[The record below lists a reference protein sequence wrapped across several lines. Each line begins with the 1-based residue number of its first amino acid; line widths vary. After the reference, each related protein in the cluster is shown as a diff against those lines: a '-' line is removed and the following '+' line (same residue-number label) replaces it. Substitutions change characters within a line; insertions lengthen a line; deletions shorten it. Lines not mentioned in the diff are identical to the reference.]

1 MVAFFSHPF
10 WRFLILYGVLYAGF
24 GVQSPYLPS
33 LLEGRN
39 LTPEAIAT
47 LLAAG
52 TAIRLVAGP
61 AAGRL
66 ADIIDAPKAVLAAC
80 SAAAALVA
88 LGYLQ
93 PTGIWLLF
101 LVGVLHSAALRPLA
115 PLTDTLALGSA
126 APGPSEGAAQRHFH
140 YGWLRGAGS
149 AAFICGTLLSGQ
161 AIARSGI
168 TAAVWLN
175 AGLLTTAALAA
186 RLAPVLQPTGVATR
200 RVVTDGAIRGLGAL
214 LRLPL
219 YRRIIGVA
227 ALILGSHA
235 MHDSFAVIR
244 WDASGIGPSTVGLL
258 WSLSVASEVVVFF
271 FVGRPLLD
279 RIGPARAAMLAAAA
293 GIVRWGVMAE
303 TAWIPAL
310 AANPAATRAHIRAAA
325 SDLHAASCAMRAW
338 PPGGNGIDGLRNRWH
353 RAPTALLILVSGRL
367 YSHFGAYGFWVMTAL
382 CVAALPFARRLREPS

>member
-80 SAAAALVA
+80 SIAAALIA

-93 PTGIWLLF
+93 ATGIWLLF
-101 LVGVLHSAALRPLA
+101 LVGVLHSAALAPLA

-149 AAFICGTLLSGQ
+149 AAFICGTVLSGQ

-186 RLAPVLQPTGVATR
+186 RLVPVLQPTRGATR

-244 WDASGIGPSTVGLL
+244 WEASGIGPSTVGLL
-258 WSLSVASEVVVFF
+258 
-271 FVGRPLLD
+271 
-279 RIGPARAAMLAAAA
+279 
-293 GIVRWGVMAE
+293 
-303 TAWIPAL
+303 
-310 AANPAATRAHIRAAA
+310 
-325 SDLHAASCAMRAW
+325 
-338 PPGGNGIDGLRNRWH
+338 
-353 RAPTALLILVSGRL
+353 
-367 YSHFGAYGFWVMTAL
+367 
-382 CVAALPFARRLREPS
+382 